1 MQFFQTAVDI
11 QNELIRFCMNENNVP
26 KKYRFVY
33 TMPIIAE
40 GQALVNNVV
49 NANTIYVKTNEEVID
64 RRHYQNEATANCEK
78 ILQQLQSLRTVRGAD
93 SEQLKIIVG
102 MVISEK
108 GYITAWK
115 KSDNQRYKEM
125 KKQIESET
133 LEGRARKLKEA
144 ALAMI
149 VSTIDEEWVKNF
161 TKKLIQK
168 AEGFIK

>member
-11 QNELIRFCMNENNVP
+11 QNELIKFCMNENNIP

-40 GQALVNNVV
+40 GQSLVNNVV
-49 NANTIYVKTNEEVID
+49 NANTIFVKTNEEVID
-64 RRHYQNEATANCEK
+64 RRHYQNEANANCEK
-78 ILQQLQSLRTVRGAD
+78 ILQQLQSLRTVRGAN

-102 MVISEK
+102 MVIAEK

-125 KKQIESET
+125 KKQNESGT
-133 LEGRARKLKEA
+133 LEGRVKKLKEA
-144 ALAMI
+144 ALQVI
-149 VSTIDEEWVKNF
+149 VETIDEDWVKAF
-161 TKKLIQK
+161 MKRLIQK
-168 AEGFIK
+168 AGQFK

>member
-11 QNELIRFCMNENNVP
+11 QNELIKFCMNENNIP

-49 NANTIYVKTNEEVID
+49 SANTIFVKTNEEVID
-64 RRHYQNEATANCEK
+64 RRHYQNEANANCEK

-102 MVISEK
+102 MIISEK
-108 GYITAWK
+108 GYITAK
-115 KSDNQRYKEM
+115 KCFEFVHMSNIWTTHSCYSKQR
-125 KKQIESET
+125 KKQ
-133 LEGRARKLKEA
+133 
-144 ALAMI
+144 
-149 VSTIDEEWVKNF
+149 
-161 TKKLIQK
+161 TKHFKQCSRSMK
-168 AEGFIK
+168 AWELR